1 MNIPMPNCVPEFYR
15 SQQDDTDHAWEL
27 REQQRERDRERYTRN
42 QDKTEAAM
50 EAGLP
55 VLDFGGFE
63 ACWECSHADHETQT
77 GPDDDLCTVICRN
90 PACREHKKG
99 R

>member
-15 SQQDDTDHAWEL
+15 SQQDDADHAWEL
-27 REQQRERDRERYTRN
+27 REQLRESYREN
-42 QDKTEAAM
+42 QKKIEAAM
-50 EAGLP
+50 DAGLP
-55 VLDFGGFE
+55 VLDFGGYPE
-63 ACWECSHADHETQT
+63 CWNCPMADHDTQT
-77 GPDDDLCTVICRN
+77 GEDDDICCVICKN